1 MTTLSVLDQS
11 PIRRGGTGGDALR
24 ETIALAEAADRLGY
38 SRYWVAEHHNT
49 NALASTAPEVL
60 IGQIA
65 AKTSGIRVGSGGVML
80 PHYSALKVAEAF
92 RMLET
97 LYPGRIDLGIGRAPG
112 SDGRTA
118 RALAR
123 SRAPMDLSEFPN
135 QLLDLYGFLAD
146 DFPPDHEFHGISAM
160 PRPEGM
166 PELWLLGST
175 EVSAG
180 YAAELGWSFCYAHFI
195 NPERADT
202 ALDAYRKLFTPSPVA
217 AAPRPSIAVSA
228 LVAETEEEAERLSWS
243 RWGWRLMG
251 GAGGPG
257 IPPVEDALAFDYTEP
272 EREYLAMVK
281 SRSLHGTP
289 EQVRDRL
296 LAMGEK
302 LDVDDFVVV
311 TITYDFASRLRSYE
325 LLAEA
330 FDLEPRFLSPSG
342 AAPI

>member
-1 MTTLSVLDQS
+1 M
-11 PIRRGGTGGDALR
+11 
-24 ETIALAEAADRLGY
+24 
-38 SRYWVAEHHNT
+38 AEHHNT

-65 AKTSGIRVGSGGVML
+65 AQTSGIRVGSGGVML
-80 PHYSALKVAEAF
+80 SHYSSLKVAEAF
-92 RMLET
+92 RLLET

-118 RALAR
+118 RAL
-123 SRAPMDLSEFPN
+123 SRNREPMDLRDFPN

-146 DFPPDHEFHGISAM
+146 DFPPDHEFHGITAM
-160 PRPEGM
+160 PRPDGI
-166 PELWLLGST
+166 PELWLLGSSD
-175 EVSAG
+175 VSAG

-202 ALDAYRKLFTPSPVA
+202 AFEAYRKLFVPSPIA
-217 AAPRPSIAVSA
+217 AAPRASIAVSA
-228 LVAETEEEAERLSWS
+228 LVAETEEDAERLSWS

-257 IPPVEDALAFDYTEP
+257 IPPVEDALAFAYTEP
-272 EREYLAMVK
+272 EREYIEMMK

-296 LAMGEK
+296 LAMGERHG
-302 LDVDDFVVV
+302 LDEFVVV

-330 FDLEPRFLSPSG
+330 FALEPRR
-342 AAPI
+342 